1 MKISI
6 NKRIAEDIEKYYQT
20 PLLDYESQSNK
31 EKTKEVLCLF
41 ITRIFGKIIQD
52 LGEDITVK
60 DWDIKDW
67 LNLFDRMGDID
78 INQDEYRLYF
88 KELAVFMINYINNK
102 NA

>member
-20 PLLDYESQSNK
+20 PLLDYESQNNK

-67 LNLFDRMGDID
+67 LNLFDRMGEID

-102 NA
+102 DA

>member
-67 LNLFDRMGDID
+67 LNLFDRMGEID

-102 NA
+102 DA